1 MTPVKV
7 NVQSEI
13 GRLKGVILHT
23 PGAEVENMTPRTAQR
38 ALYSDILNLSI
49 AQKEYAQLNGVLKK
63 YTKTYQVNDLLKT
76 VLDDRMQRD
85 TLVRKICSVEN
96 AMDYFDSL
104 MDLSSNELTT
114 LLIEG
119 LPAKI
124 DTLTAY
130 IKDEYYALSPLY
142 NFYFTRDAS
151 ASVGK
156 DVLICKMANQVRVRE
171 SMIMEAIFKCPQL
184 FNCEMINA
192 NDYSHEKVGEGGMAG
207 SLVNA
212 GITIEGGD
220 VEVIND
226 HILLIGNGLRTSTQ
240 GIDMMI
246 SRFCK
251 DKNCG
256 EKFILVQELPGN
268 VESFIHMD
276 MVFTMLDR
284 DSCLVYE
291 PLILGDNEYRTVLIT
306 IDNGRVKSIK
316 TVANIIS
323 ALKRLGVDLKP
334 VICGGDDEWNEEREQ
349 WHSGANSFA
358 LEPGKIFSYARN
370 VHTIEAMNDSGY
382 EVLTARD
389 VIAWKKDL
397 NDYKRCVITIE
408 GSELPRGGGG
418 ARCMTMPVL
427 RENL

>member
-1 MTPVKV
+1 
-7 NVQSEI
+7 
-13 GRLKGVILHT
+13 
-23 PGAEVENMTPRTAQR
+23 MTPRTAQR

-171 SMIMEAIFKCPQL
+171 SMIMQAIFECQQL
-184 FNCEMINA
+184 FDCEMINA
-192 NDYSHEKVGEGGMAG
+192 NDYSHEKVGEGGTAG
-207 SLVNA
+207 SQVNA
-212 GITIEGGD
+212 GLTIEGGD
-220 VEVIND
+220 VEVVND

-251 DKNCG
+251 DKTEG
-256 EKFILVQELPGN
+256 EKYILVQELPGN
-268 VESFIHMD
+268 VESFIHLD

-284 DSCLVYE
+284 DSCLIYE

-306 IDNGRVKSIK
+306 IDNGKVKNIK

-323 ALKRLGVDLKP
+323 ALRRLGVDMKP
-334 VICGGDDEWNEEREQ
+334 VVCGGDDEWNEEREQ

-358 LEPGKIFSYARN
+358 LAPGKVFSYARN

-382 EVLTARD
+382 EI
-389 VIAWKKDL
+389 IAAKDIIAGKKDVD
-397 NDYKRCVITIE
+397 DYKRCVITLE

-418 ARCMTMPVL
+418 ARCMTMPVV
-427 RENL
+427 REKI